1 MISPAQLTKRVEDL
15 EEKTPDSEPQVLVC
29 DACDYDTLRALH
41 PKTLFI
47 VDNIPWKGTAPIST
61 YIHAK

>member
-47 VDNIPWKGTAPIST
+47 VDNIPRSDS
-61 YIHAK
+61 